1 MIPQNAPIQQT
12 QFAVL
17 QSSIALNVNKKTKQ
31 VSLAAIPLE
40 IEYDIYFNDEIGP
53 YAFRIVMTI
62 KGNAKK
68 TVPGYVFTLKVGS
81 EYKLSE
87 DLAIDGDD
95 YKMYVSNTGV
105 ACLINE
111 ARVYLQSLSAF
122 FPFGAY
128 IMPMVDMRDL
138 MSQRSDEAKVAD
150 IQG

>member
-68 TVPGYVFTLKVGS
+68 NRPRL
-81 EYKLSE
+81 
-87 DLAIDGDD
+87 
-95 YKMYVSNTGV
+95 
-105 ACLINE
+105 CLYPE
-111 ARVYLQSLSAF
+111 S
-122 FPFGAY
+122 G
-128 IMPMVDMRDL
+128 
-138 MSQRSDEAKVAD
+138 
-150 IQG
+150 